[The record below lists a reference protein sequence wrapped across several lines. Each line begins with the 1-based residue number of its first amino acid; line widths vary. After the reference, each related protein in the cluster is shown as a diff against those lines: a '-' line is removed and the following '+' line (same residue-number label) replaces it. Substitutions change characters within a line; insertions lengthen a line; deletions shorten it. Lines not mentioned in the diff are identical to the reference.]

1 MSRVFKVKEA
11 AEYLAAHVETIRRMA
26 RRGEIPS
33 FKVGKDW
40 RFRETELDRWAETHH
55 LRQRSAHILAVDD
68 EENFLNSLRRMLHN
82 APYRIS
88 TVTDGMQA
96 LELIQRDPPDVVLL
110 DLKMPEMS
118 GPKTLREI
126 RKIDEKLPVIIITGY
141 PNSELM
147 NEALQHSPF
156 LMLPKPVETKQVTDA
171 VEMALNGSKSKRVFS
186 ERAYR

>member
-1 MSRVFKVKEA
+1 MSRAFKASEA
-11 AEYLAAHVETIRRMA
+11 AEYLGAHVETIRRMA

-40 RFRETELDRWAETHH
+40 RFRETELNRWVETHH

-68 EENFLNSLRRMLHN
+68 EENFLNSLRRMLHD

-96 LELIQRDPPDVVLL
+96 LELISRVPPDVVLL
-110 DLKMPEMS
+110 DLKMPDMS
-118 GPKTLREI
+118 GPATLREI

-147 NEALQHSPF
+147 NEALQYSPF
-156 LMLPKPVETKQVTDA
+156 LMLPKPVEIKQLIDA
-171 VEMALNGSKSKRVFS
+171 VDLALNGSKSKGAHAGRS
-186 ERAYR
+186 